1 MLGDVINKGADW
13 QNKVVEEARH
23 LFQECRRTG
32 GKDDVPASQFIN
44 VQVESQVSGFLCDKF
59 YLFLREGVK

>member
-1 MLGDVINKGADW
+1 M
-13 QNKVVEEARH
+13 
-23 LFQECRRTG
+23 
-32 GKDDVPASQFIN
+32 PASQFIN